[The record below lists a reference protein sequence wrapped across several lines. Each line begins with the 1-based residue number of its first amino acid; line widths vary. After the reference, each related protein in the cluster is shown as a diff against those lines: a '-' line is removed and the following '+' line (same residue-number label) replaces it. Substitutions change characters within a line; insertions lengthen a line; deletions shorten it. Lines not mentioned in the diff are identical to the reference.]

1 MLIAKNIKGFEV
13 YTSCADMHG
22 KKTIEYIRWSFSILW
37 SLWRNARLARLWIC
51 GFKSCHSDHEGY
63 NLRVKQGPPEPLMW
77 VQFPPSTY
85 TCSLKGFTNNM

>member
-1 MLIAKNIKGFEV
+1 MAKRQSSTFGGLFLFYGVCGEML
-13 YTSCADMHG
+13 D
-22 KKTIEYIRWSFSILW
+22 L
-37 SLWRNARLARLWIC
+37 LDC
-51 GFKSCHSDHEGY
+51 GSAGSSPVIPTTRGY

>member
-22 KKTIEYIRWSFSILW
+22 KRQSSTFGGLFLFYGV
-37 SLWRNARLARLWIC
+37 C
-51 GFKSCHSDHEGY
+51 GEMLDLLDCGSAGSSPVIPTTRGY

>member
-1 MLIAKNIKGFEV
+1 ML
-13 YTSCADMHG
+13 D
-22 KKTIEYIRWSFSILW
+22 L
-37 SLWRNARLARLWIC
+37 LDC
-51 GFKSCHSDHEGY
+51 GSAGSSPVIPTTRGY